1 MSSDGTK
8 NKVIGAYGEQLA
20 CDYLERR
27 GYEIIR
33 RNYKASYKEL
43 DIVARREDMLIF
55 VEVKTRTS
63 NWYGGGEEAVTYQK
77 QQAMKKAIGSF
88 LYRERVWHRD
98 VRADVITI
106 LVSKANKTARIRHYE
121 NIL

>member
-1 MSSDGTK
+1 MSD
-8 NKVIGAYGEQLA
+8 NKIIGAYGEQLA
-20 CDYLERR
+20 CDYLKRR

-43 DIVARREDMLIF
+43 DIVARRADMLVF

-63 NWYGGGEEAVTYQK
+63 SWYGGGEEAVTYAK

-106 LVSKANKTARIRHYE
+106 LVSKAKRTARIRHYE

>member
-1 MSSDGTK
+1 MSD
-8 NKVIGAYGEQLA
+8 NKIIGAYGEQLA
-20 CDYLERR
+20 CAYLERQ

-43 DIVARREDMLIF
+43 DIVARKEDMLIF
-55 VEVKTRTS
+55 AEVKTRTS

-77 QQAMKKAIGSF
+77 QQAMKKGIGSF

-106 LVSKANKTARIRHYE
+106 TIDKRRKTAKIKHYE